1 MQIKMVDL
9 ETQFRVVEAQIRK
22 SMDAVLETTAF
33 INGPAV
39 KEFAGAL
46 ARYLGVKSVTP
57 CANGTDALQVAMMAL
72 DLQPG
77 DEVVVPDFTYIS
89 TVEVI
94 ALLRLTPVLVDVDPV
109 TFNLD
114 PEKFAE
120 AVTPKT
126 KAVVP
131 VHLFGQCAD
140 MDAIMD
146 TAQDRGIYVIED
158 AAQAMGTRY
167 TGKKRSGMAGTLG
180 TVGCTSFYPS
190 KNLSCYGDGGA
201 MFTQDENLGKILETV
216 ANHGQNRR
224 YYFDRVGVNSR
235 LDSLQAAVL
244 SAKLPLL
251 DDENEKRRQIAK
263 QYDEAFADLEPLR
276 TPATAPY
283 STHVFHQYTVVLE
296 NETMRDGLSAH
307 LTSKNIPNVVFYPL
321 PVHAQTAYKNDKYN
335 DDNLPVSTKLS
346 RTVLSLPMH
355 AYLTDEQIR
364 YVAGEVRRYFGK
376 S

>member
-1 MQIKMVDL
+1 
-9 ETQFRVVEAQIRK
+9 
-22 SMDAVLETTAF
+22 
-33 INGPAV
+33 
-39 KEFAGAL
+39 
-46 ARYLGVKSVTP
+46 
-57 CANGTDALQVAMMAL
+57 
-72 DLQPG
+72 
-77 DEVVVPDFTYIS
+77 
-89 TVEVI
+89 
-94 ALLRLTPVLVDVDPV
+94 
-109 TFNLD
+109 
-114 PEKFAE
+114 
-120 AVTPKT
+120 
-126 KAVVP
+126 
-131 VHLFGQCAD
+131 
-140 MDAIMD
+140 
-146 TAQDRGIYVIED
+146 
-158 AAQAMGTRY
+158 
-167 TGKKRSGMAGTLG
+167 
-180 TVGCTSFYPS
+180 
-190 KNLSCYGDGGA
+190 

-251 DDENEKRRQIAK
+251 DAENEKRRQIAK

-276 TPATAPY
+276 TPVIAPY

-296 NETMRDGLSAH
+296 NQKMRDGLSAH

-335 DDNLPVSTKLS
+335 DDNLPVSTQLS